1 MNIGGRIKEI
11 RKQSGVKIIDLAE
24 KAGIA
29 RVYLSD
35 IERGKHT
42 PSLKTLEA
50 ICVALNVSLSAFF
63 AEEGQDLAP
72 EFRKMVDTAK
82 KLTPEQREVLQRLMD
97 TMNVN

>member
-11 RKQSGVKIIDLAE
+11 RKQSGIKIVDLAE

-50 ICVALNVSLSAFF
+50 ICAALNVSLSAFF
-63 AEEGQDLAP
+63 AEEGQDLSP
-72 EFRKMVDTAK
+72 EFRKMVDIAK
-82 KLTPEQREVLQRLMD
+82 KLTPEQREALQRLME
-97 TMNVN
+97 TMNKE

>member
-11 RKQSGVKIIDLAE
+11 RKQSGIKITELAE

-50 ICVALNVSLSAFF
+50 ICAALKVSLSAFF
-63 AEEGQDLAP
+63 AEEGQGLDP

-82 KLTPEQREVLQRLMD
+82 KLTPEQRESLQKLME
-97 TMNVN
+97 TMNKD

>member
-1 MNIGGRIKEI
+1 MNIGGRIREL
-11 RKQSGVKIIDLAE
+11 RKQAGMKINKLAE
-24 KAGIA
+24 TVGID

-50 ICVALNVSLSAFF
+50 ICAVLDVSLSAFF
-63 AEEGQDLAP
+63 AEEGQGLEP

-82 KLTPEQREVLQRLMD
+82 KLTPEQREILQRLME
-97 TMNVN
+97 TMGDN

>member
-1 MNIGGRIKEI
+1 M
-11 RKQSGVKIIDLAE
+11 KINKLAE
-24 KAGIA
+24 TVGID

-50 ICVALNVSLSAFF
+50 ICAALNVSLSAFF
-63 AEEGQDLAP
+63 AEEGQDLSP

-82 KLTPEQREVLQRLMD
+82 KLTPEQREALQRLME
-97 TMNVN
+97 TMNKE